1 MSDLVNRFKTTSME
15 QIVTLALPVLE
26 DGRSVKFTVVGNSM
40 YPIFRSNVDRVTVK
54 KTDKVKKRDVIL
66 YRREDGDYVL
76 HRVVGKGKQGYKLCG
91 DNQLIVEYPV
101 RAENVIAKM
110 TSFER
115 KGREYDAHC
124 LWYRIYSY
132 VWCLFI
138 PLRPLEYKIVRFL
151 KRIIKRSK

>member
-1 MSDLVNRFKTTSME
+1 MSDLVNKFKTTSME

-40 YPIFRSNVDRVTVK
+40 YPIFRSNKDKVTVK
-54 KTDKVKKRDVIL
+54 KADKIKKRDVIL
-66 YRREDGDYVL
+66 YRRDDGSYVL
-76 HRVVGKGKQGYKLCG
+76 HRVVGKGEMGYKLCG

-101 RAENVIAKM
+101 REENVIAVM

-115 KGREYDAHC
+115 KGREVDANR
-124 LWYRIYSY
+124 LWYRVYSY

-138 PLRPLEYKIVRFL
+138 PFRPLEYKIVRFL
-151 KRIIKRSK
+151 KRIIKRRK